1 MSALPANL
9 ATMTDTETAALVLA
23 AQHYRYPAARDTHA
37 LERLDAEVIAQLP
50 DVVTILLG
58 MAGALLAAFVGQIM
72 GFYAPGQRASFIAA
86 VLGAI
91 AVLALYRW
99 FSVRR

>member
-37 LERLDAEVIAQLP
+37 LERLGMSPVRFAQ
-50 DVVTILLG
+50 VVD
-58 MAGALLAAFVGQIM
+58 ALLDRPDALAAMPREVNRLRRLRD
-72 GFYAPGQRASFIAA
+72 ARRAQR
-86 VLGAI
+86 G
-91 AVLALYRW
+91 
-99 FSVRR
+99 RRAG